1 MTAAFGANYWL
12 SALQHHESRPATRLL
27 LCIVKAQYARLTQ
40 GVDGVSECA
49 TLREATGGQVNLLL
63 TLLLRVS
70 VYPLTTT
77 SRHKGAG

>member
-12 SALQHHESRPATRLL
+12 SALQRHESRPATRLL

-63 TLLLRVS
+63 RVS

>member
-12 SALQHHESRPATRLL
+12 SALQHHEPRPATRLL

-63 TLLLRVS
+63 RVS

>member
-49 TLREATGGQVNLLL
+49 TLREATGGQVPY
-63 TLLLRVS
+63 S
-70 VYPLTTT
+70 
-77 SRHKGAG
+77 

>member
-63 TLLLRVS
+63 RSS

-77 SRHKGAG
+77 SRHKGAGYP